1 MREIKFRVWDK
12 KNNKMFD
19 DITGEF
25 INEIE
30 TTVNQTLDFVKRS
43 GMVEVMQFT
52 GLHDKNG
59 KEIYEGDIVE
69 GFLNVGITRGLENA
83 NRFQIVFREGCFIFD
98 SMGIKLL
105 EELQNMKE
113 CSFYLANNSIV
124 EVIGNIYENKE
135 LLR

>member
-52 GLHDKNG
+52 GLLDKNG

-69 GFLNVGITRGLENA
+69 FEY
-83 NRFQIVFREGCFIFD
+83 
-98 SMGIKLL
+98 L
-105 EELQNMKE
+105 EELHQSVKLKGIFVFNE
-113 CSFYLANNSIV
+113 DELRYEIDVLNNEDYTCLSYT
-124 EVIGNIYENKE
+124 GNGTFFGFKIMGNKFENPE
-135 LLR
+135 LLK